1 MNTTRRCSGYNIT
14 NTLQRIVPNI
24 VEFQSEETP
33 FTLIEDSQRLRH
45 PRDELGADILRL
57 VHWAE
62 LTDLII
68 NLIKNSVSLVHIF
81 DRSHSPSGE

>member
-24 VEFQSEETP
+24 VKFQSEETP

-57 VHWAE
+57 VHCCLVYTYDAAD
-62 LTDLII
+62 DLHCVDLGGVPV
-68 NLIKNSVSLVHIF
+68 LIQKQ
-81 DRSHSPSGE
+81 